1 MSLVSSSKKLT
12 FHNFKGGNPRVP
24 ILFFKNKKE
33 SLYEE
38 DAILDTGANLITI
51 PEYIFKW
58 FKNESYKIIETKDK
72 ITGQKIWIIKDVY
85 FKIGDDNK
93 YIIYENEEI
102 YYAHNPHIRV
112 TSVGIKPVFND
123 FDVKIKA
130 RIKTI
135 ILDSLNIQ

>member
-1 MSLVSSSKKLT
+1 MPLASSSKKLV
-12 FHNFKGGNPRVP
+12 FHNFNGGIPRVP
-24 ILFFKNKKE
+24 ILFLKNKKE
-33 SLYEE
+33 FLYENN
-38 DAILDTGANLITI
+38 ALIVI
-51 PEYIFKW
+51 PEYIFEW
-58 FKNESYKIIETKDK
+58 FKNKSYKIIETKDK
-72 ITGQKIWIIKDVY
+72 ITGQKLWIIKDVY

-102 YYAHNPHIRV
+102 YYSHNPHIRV

-135 ILDSLNIQ
+135 ILDPSNIQ